1 MNKMLIFLS
10 VLVLLASCV
19 SKQKVPTTLY
29 QESDFT
35 GEMIPMSQAITPGAL
50 ESKTYIE
57 LTFPARIIKGK
68 KVVGF
73 YYKGFKAYTY
83 SLIGKE
89 GLTAVVRFKQDKR
102 DMVMSNYSS
111 EEVTNQI
118 PQGAMHLKELSPY
131 DVLIHLKSIDK
142 NSEEYIIL
150 KQVAEK
156 EAQFLPS
163 APRK

>member
-1 MNKMLIFLS
+1 MLLFLS
-10 VLVLLASCV
+10 ILVLLASCA
-19 SKQKVPTTLY
+19 SKQMVPTTLY

-35 GEMIPMSQAITPGAL
+35 GEMIPMSQAITPGAP

-68 KVVGF
+68 EVVGF

-102 DMVMSNYSS
+102 DVVMSNDPR
-111 EEVTNQI
+111 EEVINQI
-118 PQGAMHLKELSPY
+118 PQGIIRLKELSPY
-131 DVLIHLKSIDK
+131 DVLIHLKSMDK
-142 NSEEYIIL
+142 NSEEYIIIQ
-150 KQVAEK
+150 QVAEK